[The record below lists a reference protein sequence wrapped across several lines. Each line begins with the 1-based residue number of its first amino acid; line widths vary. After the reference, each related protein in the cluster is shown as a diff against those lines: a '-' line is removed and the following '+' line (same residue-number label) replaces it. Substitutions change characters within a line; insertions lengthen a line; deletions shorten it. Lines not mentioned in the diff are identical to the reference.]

1 MIIQQVYFTV
11 KPSSVK
17 EFIEYTKENV
27 LCSNREPGVKRFEFL
42 KDKNSDNRFV
52 LFEIFNSVEDQNDH
66 RDTAHYMRW
75 KEQTADFLEVP
86 YTRSVFEYVIDF

>member
-1 MIIQQVYFTV
+1 MVVQQVYFTV

-17 EFIEYTKENV
+17 QFIEHTKENV

-52 LFEIFNSVEDQNDH
+52 LFEIFNSPDDQNDH
-66 RDTAHYMRW
+66 RETPHYQRW
-75 KEQTADFLEVP
+75 KEKIADLLEVP
-86 YTRSVFEYVIDF
+86 YTRTVFEDMTVF